1 MDVAQ
6 RSILTDLDL
15 STITDVEDALAVI
28 ARILNVV
35 EELSAQV
42 RTLKAEVQRLRDE
55 NNRLKGEQPQPRI
68 LPMKRAKQDHASDR
82 ERRETPKTWHKSAK
96 LPDLPVDR
104 VQECRLDRSTL
115 PEDAVLKDYQ
125 EHTVQDL
132 VLQRETILFRR
143 ERYASAS
150 TGHTYT
156 APLPPGYDGAFG
168 PNLRA
173 SAVYLYYEANVSQ
186 PLVHR
191 LFTSLGLQISRGYLS
206 DLLNEQPGFA
216 AEAAA
221 IGEAGLASSPYAH
234 LDVTPTRVAGV
245 EQQCHV
251 LGGPLY
257 VYYSTTLHKHRLAA
271 IQTLQLGAP
280 CRFQLNASAWAYLD
294 QASVPAWVR
303 DRLAALGA
311 EQIWEW
317 EAWRTLLV
325 THLPGLGVRVSE
337 RLWDAAAIGY
347 YRSQQEV
354 PILETL
360 VCDDAPQFKG
370 ITEDLSLCWVHEGR
384 HFKKL
389 SPVVPL
395 HQTLLEDFRG
405 RFWTYYREL
414 RAYQQAPTAADARR
428 LDAAFDTLFATQTGY
443 GALDER
449 IAKTAAKKQA
459 LLRVLEKP
467 ALPLTNNPAELG
479 ARRRVRK
486 RDVSFGARSPAGIAA
501 WDVFHTIIGTAH
513 LLGVNVLH
521 YLQDR
526 FSGACRMP
534 ALADL
539 IRQRATGPAALP
551 AAAAA

>member
-1 MDVAQ
+1 M
-6 RSILTDLDL
+6 LENLDL
-15 STITDVEDALAVI
+15 QGITDAGALAAI
-28 ARILNVV
+28 TRLLNVV
-35 EELSAQV
+35 EELSGQV
-42 RTLKAEVQRLRDE
+42 TTLQTENQRLRDE
-55 NNRLKGEQPQPRI
+55 NNRLKGEQGKPRI
-68 LPMKRAKQDHASDR
+68 LPSKRAKVDQSSER
-82 ERRETPKTWHKSAK
+82 ERRETPKTWHKRAK

-104 VQECRLDRSTL
+104 VEECRLERGTL
-115 PEDAVLKDYQ
+115 PADAVLKDYQ

-132 VLQRETILFRR
+132 VLHRETILFRR

-156 APLPPGYDGAFG
+156 APLPPGYAGEFG

-186 PLVHR
+186 PLLHR
-191 LFTSLGLQISRGYLS
+191 LFTSLGLRISRGYLGQ
-206 DLLNEQPGFA
+206 LLNEQPGFA

-221 IGEAGLASSPYAH
+221 IGQAGLASSPYAH

-257 VYYSTTLHKHRLAA
+257 VSYHTTRHKHRLAA
-271 IQTLQLGAP
+271 IETLQLGAP
-280 CRFQLNASAWAYLD
+280 CRFQLTPLAWSYLA
-294 QASVPAWVR
+294 QAPVPAWVR
-303 DRLAALGA
+303 RCLEGLDGA
-311 EQIWEW
+311 QVWTW
-317 EAWRTLLV
+317 EAWRTLLDQR
-325 THLPGLGVRVSE
+325 LPGLGVRLSE

-347 YRSQQEV
+347 YRTQQEV
-354 PILETL
+354 PVIETL
-360 VCDDAPQFKG
+360 ICDDAPQFKG
-370 ITEDLSLCWVHEGR
+370 ITADLSLCWVHEGR
-384 HFKKL
+384 HYKKL

-395 HQTLLEDFRG
+395 HQALLDAFRG
-405 RFWTYYREL
+405 RFWAYYREL
-414 RAYQQAPTAADARR
+414 RAYQQAPTAGEAVR
-428 LDAAFDTLFATQTGY
+428 LAAAFDTLFATQTGY

-449 IAKTAAKKQA
+449 IAKTAAKQQA

-539 IRQRATGPAALP
+539 IRAQATQPTGTVLGVAA
-551 AAAAA
+551 